1 MHINVTEKTCYVR
14 SMTFD
19 FRAEKLGSMSASEK
33 MRTTPPLT
41 QQQSTDNNSGLKLDK
56 GRGRCVVA

>member
-19 FRAEKLGSMSASEK
+19 FRAEKLGSMSASEQ

-41 QQQSTDNNSGLKLDK
+41 QQQSTDNNSGLKLD
-56 GRGRCVVA
+56 